1 MKVLSKIAISF
12 TVLIL
17 LMFGTGGIGVAKCSC
32 TGKTTLVLP
41 IERGCCPMESDC
53 MSITVAH
60 ISDFEVQHLTDTPQP
75 AVIYCCQVF
84 GHHDIKINCTSAI
97 NVSGVFDNPP
107 PPTDIVGTVVLRV

>member
-17 LMFGTGGIGVAKCSC
+17 LMFGTGGIGVAKCNC
-32 TGKTTLVLP
+32 TGKTTLILP
-41 IERGCCPMESDC
+41 IERSCCPLESDC
-53 MSITVAH
+53 MSITVKH
-60 ISDFEVQHLTDTPQP
+60 ISDYVVHHLTDAPQP

-84 GHHDIKINCTSAI
+84 GHSGILIERLTKIHEYKAL
-97 NVSGVFDNPP
+97 DNIS